1 MMHVKREN
9 KKDKILQY
17 GERIW
22 GITEGTDDERIDK
35 AIAKTVDFFKSLGV
49 PCTLPEYDVPAETIE
64 KIKERFKQ
72 RKSKLGEKQD
82 IDYNEVEAILE
93 NRL

>member
-1 MMHVKREN
+1 
-9 KKDKILQY
+9 
-17 GERIW
+17 
-22 GITEGTDDERIDK
+22 
-35 AIAKTVDFFKSLGV
+35 V